1 MMGELFIATIDHK
14 NGVNTYISTTE
25 RGLTKQ
31 IDSYVK
37 EWWESEDLGFPMPE
51 DMDDRIDQYFA
62 AVSQEYIY
70 YTTVELPD
78 SEELLEA
85 AKNMLANL
93 EDSSMHKN
101 PETGEE
107 YTDYVRLRNA
117 VMAFGKNQDETRSY
131 KSSLV

>member
-1 MMGELFIATIDHK
+1 MKTFSHRKCSSILLS
-14 NGVNTYISTTE
+14 TYIVFFILISF
-25 RGLTKQ
+25 G
-31 IDSYVK
+31 ISHAFFVDV
-37 EWWESEDLGFPMPE
+37 WFDN
-51 DMDDRIDQYFA
+51 RIDQYFA

-117 VMAFGKNQDETRSY
+117 VMAFGKNEDETRSY